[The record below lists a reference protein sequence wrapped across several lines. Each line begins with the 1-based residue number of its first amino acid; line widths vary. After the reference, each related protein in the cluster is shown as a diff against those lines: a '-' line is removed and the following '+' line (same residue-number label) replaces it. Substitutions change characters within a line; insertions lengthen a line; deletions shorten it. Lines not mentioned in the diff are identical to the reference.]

1 MSEELLSQA
10 VKGYELR
17 EQIGEGGYGMV
28 YRAYQASVGRDVA
41 VKIILPQHANHPEFI
56 RRFESEAQLVARLE
70 HPAIVPLYDYWREPS
85 GAYLIMRWLRGGSL
99 HTALHQEPL
108 PAAQLMRLLDQIGG
122 ALTTAHR
129 RGVIHRD
136 LKPANILLD
145 EDGNAYLADFGIA
158 KDLGERTS
166 PYQTDQTRVVG
177 SPAYISPEQVRAQPI
192 TPQTDIYSMGVM
204 LYEILTGKLPF
215 AGATP
220 LALMFK
226 HVSEPMPPITVH
238 RPDLLPAVNAV
249 LQKATAKRP
258 SERYA
263 DVLSMLAEFKQ
274 ALGLTPL
281 ATAWP
286 PYGAER
292 PTPSP
297 GARRSTYET
306 GIIELPALEHE
317 PETLP
322 YLNPYKGLRAFQE
335 ADTNDFF
342 GRETLVEALLERMR
356 ETGEFSRFLA
366 VVGPSGSGKSS
377 VVRAG
382 LIPALKQGALH
393 GSERWYVVEL
403 FPGSNPVEN
412 LAQALLSIAVNPP
425 TNLTQELSHNPRGLL
440 HTIKQILP
448 GDSSTEVVLVIDQFE
463 ELFTLVDD
471 EAQRR
476 HFMNMLLSAASD
488 RTSRLRVVATLRA
501 DFYDRPLLY
510 PGFSTMMR
518 ERTELVMP
526 MVADELKEAIVQPAL
541 QAGLRAEPELV
552 EAIVADVDEQPGA
565 LPLLQY
571 ALTELFERRQG
582 RLLTL
587 ASYQASGGVLGA
599 LARRAEDLYSEM
611 NTAQQ
616 AVTRQ
621 IFLRLV
627 TLGEGVEDT
636 RRRVRRS
643 ELTTIASAPG
653 TGAAPIDAVLDL
665 YSQYRLLTG
674 DRDQITRTPTVEVA
688 HEALIRTWERLRS
701 WLDASRDDVRQQ
713 RRLGA
718 AAAEWAA
725 SGRERS
731 FLASGARLTQLET
744 WAAETHLALN
754 TEERAYMDASLSERD
769 TQNIAELV
777 RAQREQALEQRSKT
791 FLRALVGMASAAAVL
806 GLLLAAF
813 AFSQRSRAE
822 QNAAQAEQSANE
834 ARKQKNIAEQNA
846 AAARDQK
853 ARAEQS
859 ANEARNLTL
868 AADAQAALS
877 EGNTDLA
884 LALALSAN
892 QASTPTNAAQLA
904 LAQAAYAPGTR
915 KLLTGHSGPVMSVA
929 VSPDGTQALSASRDN
944 TIILWDLKTGTRLR
958 TLEGHTDD
966 VFTIAWSHSGRLA
979 VSGAKDDTMILWEVA
994 TWKPIGEPLRGHKG
1008 DVFAAVFS
1016 PDDSKIISASNDH
1029 TLMIWDVATR
1039 KPLRQLA
1046 GHSQEVKAVAFSPDG
1061 MRAVSGSADQ
1071 TLILWDVASGKQ
1083 IGQPFKGH
1091 AETVQSVAFS
1101 PDGSS
1106 ILSGSSDTTL
1116 ILWDAATGAIISRMR
1131 GHTREVWSIAFSPD
1145 GKQALSG
1152 SRDGRIGV
1160 WNIATGQP
1168 LFFLRGHGADIQSV
1182 TFLPDGKSVLS
1193 GSFDNTLR
1201 LWDLTNGAAIRT
1213 FVGHVDR
1220 VNRVVLSR
1228 DGTRALSSSGDR
1240 SIIIW
1245 DVATGKPLYS
1255 LNGHNDAIGSLALRA
1270 DEQMAASGAN
1280 ERDGTII
1287 LWDLTT
1293 RNVLK
1298 VLNKD
1303 KSVHTKEISALA
1315 FSPDGSMLLSGSGN
1329 DGSDSKNTNLALWDV
1344 ASGTM
1349 IRAFKGHTA
1358 KVYAVA
1364 FTPNGQLALSA
1375 SADKTVI
1382 IWDVATGK
1390 PLQTLKGH
1398 TSSIRAL
1405 AVDATGTRAL
1415 SGSDD
1420 KVLILWDIAS
1430 GRALQRLVGH
1440 TSSIWDVAFS
1450 PDGTQAL
1457 SGSDDGYILLW
1468 NLSSGEIV
1476 RRYTG
1481 HTASV
1486 RAVAFTSD
1494 GRSAISASND
1504 KTLMLWRVDAHA
1516 ELVQWI
1522 LTHRYQPQLTCDQ
1535 IRQYQ
1540 LEQPCS

>member
-238 RPDLLPAVNAV
+238 RPDLPPAVNAV
-249 LQKATAKRP
+249 LQKATAKSP

-769 TQNIAELV
+769 TQNIAELA

-813 AFSQRSRAE
+813 AFSQRSQAIQSATLAKQNANEAATARALAQQEADNAIIQRTAAE
-822 QNAAQAEQSANE
+822 QNASE
-834 ARKQKNIAEQNA
+834 AH
-846 AAARDQK
+846 
-853 ARAEQS
+853 
-859 ANEARNLTL
+859 TL
-868 AADAQAALS
+868 ALAAGAQAALNK
-877 EGNTDLA
+877 GNTDGALA
-884 LALALSAN
+884 LALAANSGTPVIQSEVVLSE
-892 QASTPTNAAQLA
+892 
-904 LAQAAYAPGTR
+904 AAYARGTR
-915 KLLTGHSGPVMSVA
+915 QIYMGHQAGVQALALSPNGRTLLSGSDDKTLILWDTATATTIRTFTGHTGKLLSISI
-929 VSPDGTQALSASRDN
+929 SPDGKRAVSSAEDKN
-944 TIILWDLKTGTRLR
+944 VILWD
-958 TLEGHTDD
+958 
-966 VFTIAWSHSGRLA
+966 ISSGQA
-979 VSGAKDDTMILWEVA
+979 
-994 TWKPIGEPLRGHKG
+994 
-1008 DVFAAVFS
+1008 
-1016 PDDSKIISASNDH
+1016 
-1029 TLMIWDVATR
+1029 
-1039 KPLRQLA
+1039 LRQLETQ
-1046 GHSQEVKAVAFSPDG
+1046 SDVVNDVAFSPDSNQ
-1061 MRAVSGSADQ
+1061 VLTGSAD
-1071 TLILWDVASGKQ
+1071 TTIKLWDVESGEL
-1083 IGQPFKGH
+1083 IRVFSGHTQP
-1091 AETVQSVAFS
+1091 VQSVAFS
-1101 PDGSS
+1101 PDGTRL
-1106 ILSGSSDTTL
+1106 LSASSDTTVR
-1116 ILWDAATGAIISRMR
+1116 LWDVASGKSIYTLE
-1131 GHTREVWSIAFSPD
+1131 GHKRSVWDAEFSPD
-1145 GKQALSG
+1145 G
-1152 SRDGRIGV
+1152 
-1160 WNIATGQP
+1160 AT
-1168 LFFLRGHGADIQSV
+1168 
-1182 TFLPDGKSVLS
+1182 
-1193 GSFDNTLR
+1193 
-1201 LWDLTNGAAIRT
+1201 
-1213 FVGHVDR
+1213 
-1220 VNRVVLSR
+1220 
-1228 DGTRALSSSGDR
+1228 ALSSSEDR
-1240 SIIIW
+1240 
-1245 DVATGKPLYS
+1245 
-1255 LNGHNDAIGSLALRA
+1255 
-1270 DEQMAASGAN
+1270 
-1280 ERDGTII
+1280 TII
-1287 LWDLTT
+1287 LWDLVKGTSLQT
-1293 RNVLK
+1293 LRGHANDVWK
-1298 VLNKD
+1298 VR
-1303 KSVHTKEISALA
+1303 
-1315 FSPDGSMLLSGSGN
+1315 FSPDGKTALSTSRDARIGLWNPFSGDLLLFLNGHGGSVRDAQFSPDGRNIYSASLDTSIRLWDLTTGGEIGRFTEHTAGVNRVVISPDGKSALSASSDNQLLYWDLTSRVIKQRIAGHNGGVFGAAISRDGRIAVSGAEDKTVIVWDLSTGQVRRVLEGHTGGISTVVLSDDGKTAFSAGVDKTIIRWNLDTGQLVQRYEGHKDQVFCLSLSPDGKTLLSASGDKTVIRWDVDTGKQLGVFKGHSAVVRYITFSK
-1329 DGSDSKNTNLALWDV
+1329 DGRRALSSGDDRLALLWDV
-1344 ASGTM
+1344 ANGSVV
-1349 IRAFKGHTA
+1349 RRFVGHTA
-1358 KVYAVA
+1358 AVRAVA
-1364 FTPNGQLALSA
+1364 FSSDEQRVLSG
-1375 SADKTVI
+1375 SADTDVI
-1382 IWDVATGK
+1382 LWDVATGHE
-1390 PLQTLKGH
+1390 L
-1398 TSSIRAL
+1398 R
-1405 AVDATGTRAL
+1405 R
-1415 SGSDD
+1415 
-1420 KVLILWDIAS
+1420 
-1430 GRALQRLVGH
+1430 
-1440 TSSIWDVAFS
+1440 FS
-1450 PDGTQAL
+1450 
-1457 SGSDDGYILLW
+1457 
-1468 NLSSGEIV
+1468 
-1476 RRYTG
+1476 G
-1481 HTASV
+1481 HTALI
-1486 RAVAFTSD
+1486 RAVAFTNSDRTAVSASSD
-1494 GRSAISASND
+1494 GTVRF
-1504 KTLMLWRVDAHA
+1504 WRIDSLPDLIAWTRANRVVPA
-1516 ELVQWI
+1516 
-1522 LTHRYQPQLTCDQ
+1522 LTCDQ
-1535 IRQYQ
+1535 QRDYDIVVQQ
-1540 LEQPCS
+1540 CS